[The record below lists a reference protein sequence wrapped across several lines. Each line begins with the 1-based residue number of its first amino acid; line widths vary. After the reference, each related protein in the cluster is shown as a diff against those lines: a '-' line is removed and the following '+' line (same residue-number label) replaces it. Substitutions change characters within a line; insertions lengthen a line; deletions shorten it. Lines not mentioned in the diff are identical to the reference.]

1 MRTTLAQRIKLLRIH
16 YRLSTKH
23 FAQGCLVS
31 DITIFN
37 LEKGSKMSDK
47 TLTKIC
53 DAYGTTREWLLEGK
67 GSMLPHGA
75 TDILPE
81 GMENKDRTYI
91 QLVQKSML
99 MEREIERLWSAL
111 NHLVQISG
119 KNLTGAPQNE

>member
-1 MRTTLAQRIKLLRIH
+1 MRTTLANRIKLLRIH

-31 DITIFN
+31 DITIFK
-37 LEKGSKMSDK
+37 LEKGSKISEK
-47 TLTKIC
+47 TIIKIC
-53 DAYGTTREWLLEGK
+53 DAYGTTREWLLEEK

-75 TDILPE
+75 TDVMPE

-99 MEREIERLWSAL
+99 MEREIDRLWNAL
-111 NHLVQISG
+111 NRLVQGSG
-119 KNLTGAPQNE
+119 KNLTEAPQNE